1 MSPNV
6 SLFFFCLAR
15 LVLALFS
22 SLLFRRILMLE
33 NDIELDFDIDSIM
46 RLRGKLLRIS
56 FAHLGAGRR

>member
-15 LVLALFS
+15 SVLALFS

-33 NDIELDFDIDSIM
+33 NDIALDFDSIM
-46 RLRGKLLRIS
+46 RLRGKLLSIS